1 MEFIHNVLALLL
13 KGPTLTVLALVNGLA
28 WVNTWGRKPLL
39 GFVYNRI
46 LYNNYMSLA
55 EFRSVER
62 MFEEKIP
69 YFAALSDDGRNRFIA
84 RAMAFAN
91 EKSFVG
97 MNGLKVTRG
106 MKAMVGAA
114 AAQLTFGLDEWRITH
129 LHRILIYPEVFYHR
143 MLDLHLKGGVTEQG
157 TMMLSW
163 ADFESGFSTAND
175 NYNLGLHE
183 MAHALKLNG
192 RHAPLYRSDFAG
204 YIDAWI
210 TISHPVF
217 TAITTGQQ
225 SYLRRYGGTN
235 HHEFFAV
242 CVEHFFE
249 SPEDFSKNHPKVF
262 KHLCLLLNQNP
273 LNTQNDYHLVSDE
286 LTQAS
291 VDESVWQPKHTH
303 GDRFLWQLYAG
314 GIAGFFLFFG
324 VVNGISASISNL
336 TFVLAGVIA
345 IGPVVQ
351 HRSYMARHRYLS
363 TPLQWLFGL
372 ILVAL
377 AMLPA
382 ALIALGEYPDAY
394 VGD

>member
-1 MEFIHNVLALLL
+1 MDFNLNVLFLLV
-13 KGPTLTVLALVNGLA
+13 KSHTIAVIAAANALA

-62 MFEEKIP
+62 MFEQKIP
-69 YFAALSDDGRNRFIA
+69 YFSSLSDDGRNIFIA

-97 MNGLKVTRG
+97 MHGVKVTRA

-114 AAQLTFGLDEWRITH
+114 AAQLTFGLEEWRITH
-129 LHRILIYPEVFYHR
+129 LHRVLIYPQEFYHR
-143 MLDLHLKGGVTEQG
+143 MLELHLKGGVTENG

-163 ADFESGFSTAND
+163 ADFEAGFDKADD

-192 RHAPLYRSDFAG
+192 RHEPLYRSGFAG

-217 TAITTGQQ
+217 MAIAEGRQN
-225 SYLRRYGGTN
+225 YLRRYGGRN

-249 SPEDFSKNHPKVF
+249 SPAAFANNHPKVF
-262 KHLCLLLNQNP
+262 SHLCRLLNQNP
-273 LNTQNDYHLVSDE
+273 LNTENDYRLVPEE
-286 LTQAS
+286 LTHAE
-291 VDESVWQPKHTH
+291 VDESAWKPKHTH
-303 GDRFLWQLYAG
+303 GDRFVWQLYAG
-314 GIAGFFLFFG
+314 GFAGFFFFFG
-324 VVNGISASISNL
+324 VHNGIHASITVL
-336 TFVLAGVIA
+336 TIVLSVIIA
-345 IGPVVQ
+345 LGPVVQ
-351 HRSYMARHRYLS
+351 HYTYMARHRYLNK
-363 TPLQWLFGL
+363 PLQWLFAL
-372 ILVAL
+372 ILIAL
-377 AMLPA
+377 ATLPA
-382 ALIALGEYPDAY
+382 ALIALAEFPDAF
-394 VGD
+394 VGE